1 MLIVLAQETEEDA
14 EETVEETTEEHAEE
28 QEAPNPIIP
37 AWNEVIWGSLAF
49 VILLVFMWKYAYPAI
64 KKAMEAR
71 SERIQTQIDEADR
84 ARAEA
89 EELKAQYEV
98 QLAEARTESNRLIEE
113 ARQQAEAVRQ
123 ERIAAIDAEIAERR
137 AQAEA
142 DIAAARQRALA
153 DLQTQVTDLAIG
165 AAETVVEANLDR
177 EANARIVESFIQR
190 VGAGT

>member
-1 MLIVLAQETEEDA
+1 MNSMVTVVGLLQEA
-14 EETVEETTEEHAEE
+14 EEEHAEE

-49 VILLVFMWKYAYPAI
+49 IILFVFMWKYAYPSI
-64 KKAMEAR
+64 RKAMEAR

-98 QLAEARTESNRLIEE
+98 QLAEARTEANRLIEE
-113 ARQQAEAVRQ
+113 ARQQAETVRQ
-123 ERIAAIDAEIAERR
+123 ERIAAIDTELADRR

-153 DLQTQVTDLAIG
+153 ELQSQVTDLAIG
-165 AAETVVEANLDR
+165 AAESVVEANLDR
-177 EANARIVESFIQR
+177 DTNARIVENFIQR